1 MRTHVKRIA
10 PETALERVLESL
22 ETELIEASDEEILQA
37 AGDLGQNPMM
47 KGSVAF
53 IGITFPSRAKL
64 SDFFDVEA
72 LERMRRG
79 LKADPIEGDTEA
91 PPPLPGRPRSKR
103 RN

>member
-1 MRTHVKRIA
+1 MKRIA

-22 ETELIEASDEEILQA
+22 EAELLEASDEEILQA
-37 AGDLGQNPMM
+37 AKDLGQNPMM

-64 SDFFDVEA
+64 GDFFDLEA
-72 LERMRRG
+72 LQRMRSA
-79 LKADPIEGDTEA
+79 LYQEPLEGETQK
-91 PPPLPGRPRSKR
+91 PPPLKGPGSKR